1 LRAFAD
7 AMVHHRRRRRRR
19 RRRQFCVELCIGGEE
34 ARQREALK
42 SERMLR
48 QVRAKSTY

>member
-7 AMVHHRRRRRRR
+7 AMVHHRRRRR

-34 ARQREALK
+34 ARQGEALK
-42 SERMLR
+42 SRRMLR

>member
-7 AMVHHRRRRRRR
+7 AMVHHRRRRR